1 MRRAVGSSQDL
12 FFAVSW
18 LRIRRAW
25 RSTESAMVMLLGLA
39 DGWVRVVSNWYAV
52 FVHRS
57 QFETALNASSTTV
70 FGDNSMQNGSPFNP
84 FAPGFD
90 FLKKLTEGNSGPAS
104 AQFPQW
110 NDWIAPTMNVQDLD
124 KRIGELKTVQFWLEQ
139 NQRAL
144 AATIQAM
151 EVQKMTLSALQT
163 MNVPVENWA
172 ATVVEG
178 WQNLASSSA
187 GTSTPFAA
195 KADPVP
201 EPQPVEP
208 PVAAPS
214 PAAGAT
220 AAAGADPLQW
230 WGALTQQFQ
239 QIANQAVQDVSQLA
253 AQHAAATQQ
262 VAETAA
268 KVMGAATAAKPR
280 APKAATAAKK
290 PAAAAKRAA
299 PSKKPAAKKTTS
311 RR

>member
-1 MRRAVGSSQDL
+1 
-12 FFAVSW
+12 
-18 LRIRRAW
+18 
-25 RSTESAMVMLLGLA
+25 
-39 DGWVRVVSNWYAV
+39 
-52 FVHRS
+52 
-57 QFETALNASSTTV
+57 
-70 FGDNSMQNGSPFNP
+70 MQNGSPFNP

-90 FLKKLTEGNSGPAS
+90 FLKKLTEGNSGAAS

-178 WQNLASSSA
+178 WQNLATSSA
-187 GTSTPFAA
+187 GASTPFAA

-208 PVAAPS
+208 PVAAAS
-214 PAAGAT
+214 PAAEAT

-239 QIANQAVQDVSQLA
+239 TIAASAMADAGKATAVDLTKNIATGFVKQTAKA
-253 AQHAAATQQ
+253 AQKTP
-262 VAETAA
+262 VT
-268 KVMGAATAAKPR
+268 AKPR
-280 APKAATAAKK
+280 APAKKAA
-290 PAAAAKRAA
+290 PAAARKS
-299 PSKKPAAKKTTS
+299 PSRKT
-311 RR
+311 